1 MFYFIETSFFVQMMY
16 AGRAVLAVALVAVS
30 VAALPN
36 HLKAVVVDT
45 DPVPV
50 SLDFPLYRD
59 ANLISCSLQRPL
71 IQKHVYYFQ
80 DFCMDAVLCRYFMV
94 LKHNSMADR
103 RNVKFI
109 LFTTNLPEKSHNH
122 TIKAYYRQL
131 KVKLI
136 MTV

>member
-1 MFYFIETSFFVQMMY
+1 MMY

-59 ANLISCSLQRPL
+59 ANLIGYSLQRPL
-71 IQKHVYYFQ
+71 IWKHVYYFQ
-80 DFCMDAVLCRYFMV
+80 DFL
-94 LKHNSMADR
+94 
-103 RNVKFI
+103 
-109 LFTTNLPEKSHNH
+109 
-122 TIKAYYRQL
+122 
-131 KVKLI
+131 
-136 MTV
+136 